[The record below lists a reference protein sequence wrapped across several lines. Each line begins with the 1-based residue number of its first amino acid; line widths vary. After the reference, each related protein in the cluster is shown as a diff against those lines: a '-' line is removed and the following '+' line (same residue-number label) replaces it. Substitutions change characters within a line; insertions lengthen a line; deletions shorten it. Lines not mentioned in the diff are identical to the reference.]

1 MIHCS
6 LVWGYKNPSALLG
19 EGMTEAE
26 AAGCLDV
33 SASGL
38 RKSVGDKSV
47 IWLSRKSWGKD
58 WMLKCS

>member
-6 LVWGYKNPSALLG
+6 LIWGYRNPSALLG
-19 EGMTEAE
+19 EGATEAE
-26 AAGCLDV
+26 AAGCLDG

-47 IWLSRKSWGKD
+47 IWLSRKVWGKD
-58 WMLKCS
+58 RMLKYS